1 MCGIYGLINFNDKP
15 IEKEL
20 LFAMGDKMIHRGPDG
35 EGYITFDKI
44 GIGMRRLAIIDPSGG
59 QQPISNEDET
69 IYIVLNGE
77 IYNHT
82 ELRNELLQ
90 RGHRFKT
97 KSDVE
102 CVIHL
107 YEELGTA
114 CINRLNGM
122 FAFALFD
129 KKQNRLWLA
138 RDRLG
143 IKPLFYLKS
152 DKQFIFSSDLN
163 AIKTIKNVTV
173 KEEALIKYLGFSY
186 VPEPETIYH
195 DVYKLGCGEQITI
208 ENSNF
213 KHSSYWTPHV
223 SSTFVGSIQEATSK
237 LEAIL
242 FESSK
247 LQIRSDVPIGVFL
260 SGGIDSSAIAAF
272 VAKLNTQNA
281 IKTFT
286 VNFLGKRGQDSKYA
300 KIIADTIEAKHNVI
314 ELDSSNLALA
324 LDELLPLMDEPLSDS
339 AIVPTYIISKYA
351 KKKGIKVLL
360 SGAGGDEVF
369 GGYKRHFPMR
379 FGSAAWIAQHKLI
392 RNLFK
397 IITKYS
403 HPHLSRRL
411 ASPARNFAI
420 SISGA
425 NLELLSEAF
434 NNNEHF
440 HKLLLNFEKIFYDAS
455 SPKII
460 DRMRLDLQTYL
471 PNNIMSLTDKATMAA
486 SVEGRV
492 PLLDHRLVEFAFSL
506 PSDFNPLW
514 GKDKGLFKNLLINHL
529 PKEILNR
536 KKEGFSAPMNNW
548 VESDPKII
556 SEELLGNTTPILK
569 NLLNFKIIENWLK
582 NPKKRHVAG
591 DTIFSIYILNKWL
604 SLKTNL

>member
-1 MCGIYGLINFNDKP
+1 MCGIYGIINFNGKP
-15 IEKEL
+15 VRKEL
-20 LFAMGDKMIHRGPDG
+20 LFAMGEKMRHRGPDG
-35 EGYITFDKI
+35 EGHIIFDKI

-59 QQPISNEDET
+59 QQPISNEDGS
-69 IYIVLNGE
+69 IYIILNGE

-82 ELRNELLQ
+82 ELRSELLL
-90 RGHRFKT
+90 RGHQFKT

-102 CVIHL
+102 CVVHL
-107 YEELGTA
+107 YEEMGTA

-143 IKPLFYLKS
+143 IKPLFYSKT
-152 DKQFIFSSDLN
+152 DKQFVFSSDLN
-163 AIKTIKNVTV
+163 AIKIIKNVKV

-195 DVYKLGCGEQITI
+195 NVYKLGCAEQIII

-213 KHSSYWTPHV
+213 KLSSYWSPFNTSP
-223 SSTFVGSIQEATSK
+223 FLGSIREATSR
-237 LEAIL
+237 LETIIV
-242 FESSK
+242 ESSK
-247 LQIRSDVPIGVFL
+247 LQMRSDVPIGVFL

-272 VAKLNTQNA
+272 VARLNTQNT

-286 VNFLGKRGQDSKYA
+286 INFLGKEGQDSKYA
-300 KIIADTIEAKHNVI
+300 KIIADSINAKHETIDVN
-314 ELDSSNLALA
+314 SSNLALA
-324 LDELLPLMDEPLSDS
+324 LDELLPFMDEPLSDS
-339 AIVPTYIISKYA
+339 AIVPTYMISKYA
-351 KKKGIKVLL
+351 REKGIKVLL

-379 FGSAAWIAQHKLI
+379 FGSAAWIAQHKLV

-403 HPHLSRRL
+403 YPHLSWRL
-411 ASPARNFAI
+411 ASPARNFGI

-425 NLELLSEAF
+425 NLEFLNKAF
-434 NNNEHF
+434 NNNEYF
-440 HKLLLNFEKIFYDAS
+440 NKLLSNYENIFYEAIS
-455 SPKII
+455 TKII

-492 PLLDHRLVEFAFSL
+492 PLLDHHLVEFAFSL
-506 PSDFNPLW
+506 PSNFNPLG
-514 GKDKGLFKNLLINHL
+514 GKDKGLFKKLLLNRL

-536 KKEGFSAPMNNW
+536 KKEGFNAPMNNW
-548 VESDPKII
+548 VESDPSII
-556 SEELLGNTTPILK
+556 REELLGNTSPILK
-569 NLLNFKIIENWLK
+569 NLLNFKIIENWLQ
-582 NPKKRHVAG
+582 NSKKRQFAG

-604 SLKTNL
+604 SLKTN